1 MSLSVHIKKNFGSF
15 QLNVD
20 LEHPEGITGILGAS
34 GCGKSLT
41 LKAIAGIVT
50 PDEGQIMLNDRVLFD
65 SEKKM
70 NLKPQERRVGYLFQN
85 YALFPNMT
93 VEKNILCGLCRVK
106 DKQVKWQKMRQA
118 AELMQ
123 IGDHLNMYP
132 HQLSGGQQQRVALA
146 RILVSEPELLLLDE
160 PFSALDSY
168 LRDQLQTQ
176 VKKILK
182 DFGKD
187 TLMVSHSRDEIYH
200 LCSYTALMGQ
210 GKVLRMGRTKEI
222 FASPG
227 SPTGAMLT
235 GCKNIAKAKKA
246 GEYEVEVPDWGIRLK
261 TAEPVQD
268 RLCAVGLRAHYFNTK
283 ARENIYPVVY
293 SAEMEEPFET
303 TILFR
308 YAGQKEGTSDIWW
321 RIPKD
326 RKPGQFPDALG
337 IAPQNVLLLYPEQED
352 V

>member
-1 MSLSVHIKKNFGSF
+1 MSLSVHIKKNFGAF
-15 QLNVD
+15 QLHVN
-20 LEHPEGITGILGAS
+20 LEHPEGTTGILGAS

-50 PDEGQIMLNDRVLFD
+50 PDEGQIILNDRVLFD

-93 VEKNILCGLCRVK
+93 VEKNILCGLCRER
-106 DKQVKWQKMRQA
+106 DKKVKWQKMQQA

-123 IGDHLNMYP
+123 LKDYLKMYP
-132 HQLSGGQQQRVALA
+132 QQLSGGQQQRVALA

-187 TLMVSHSRDEIYH
+187 ALMVSHSRDEIYH
-200 LCSYTALMGQ
+200 LCGHTALMGQ
-210 GKVLRMGRTKEI
+210 GRVLSMGRTKEI

-227 SPTGAMLT
+227 SRTGAILT
-235 GCKNIAKAKKA
+235 GCKNIADARKT

-268 RLCAVGLRAHYFNTK
+268 HLCAVGLRAHYFNTK

-303 TILFR
+303 TILFH
-308 YAGQKEGTSDIWW
+308 YVGQKEGTSDIWW

-326 RKPGQFPDALG
+326 RKPGQFPEALG
-337 IAPQNVLLLYPEQED
+337 IAPQNVLLLYSEQED